1 MLLSDQNI
9 KEKNQT
15 INENMHRNKWKQK
28 QDNPKTSGFSKISAK
43 GKIHRNTSLPQ
54 ETRETS
60 NKWPNFTTKATRK
73 RGSEEPQD

>member
-1 MLLSDQNI
+1 MFFSLWRQKATTSFYFSNVMVS
-9 KEKNQT
+9 T
-15 INENMHRNKWKQK
+15 KQK